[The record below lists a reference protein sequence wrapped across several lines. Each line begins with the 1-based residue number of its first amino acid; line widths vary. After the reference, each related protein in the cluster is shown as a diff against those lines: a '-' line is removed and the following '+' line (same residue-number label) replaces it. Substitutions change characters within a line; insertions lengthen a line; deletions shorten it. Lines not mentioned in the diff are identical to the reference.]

1 MSGLLLAFSLTF
13 SPLQSPAQEKV
24 PEGPPEWLIWNVV
37 QWLPLVERWHPDF
50 PELDPAW
57 VLAIIAQESQG
68 FPYLEGPEGENSI
81 GLMQIISRSWTGT
94 KEQLKRPATNIYV
107 GMRMLSAIIL
117 QTDGDLRQ
125 ALGAYNCGFVGLDA
139 GRCGRYGG
147 YAYADRVIDYWVP
160 VFRMRLAGE
169 AITPDRVG
177 DWLATLGYRWG
188 LGQWYK
194 QEEQYRRL
202 LRLIWGHPIRME

>member
-13 SPLQSPAQEKV
+13 FPLQSPAQEKA
-24 PEGPPEWLIWNVV
+24 PPEWLIRNVI

-50 PELDPAW
+50 PGLDPAW
-57 VLAIIAQESQG
+57 VLGIIAQESQG
-68 FPYLEGPEGENSI
+68 FPHVSDVTGSHAI
-81 GLMQIISRSWTGT
+81 GLMQIIPRSWTGT
-94 KEQLKRPATNIYV
+94 RSQLEQPGFNLYV
-107 GMRMLSAIIL
+107 GMRMLSATL
-117 QTDGDLRQ
+117 EQTEGNLRR

-147 YAYADRVIDYWVP
+147 YAYADRILEYWVP
-160 VFRMRLAGE
+160 VFRIWLAGE

-188 LGQWYK
+188 LGKWHE
-194 QEEQYRRL
+194 QEEQHRRL
-202 LRLIWGHPIRME
+202 LRMIWGHPIRME